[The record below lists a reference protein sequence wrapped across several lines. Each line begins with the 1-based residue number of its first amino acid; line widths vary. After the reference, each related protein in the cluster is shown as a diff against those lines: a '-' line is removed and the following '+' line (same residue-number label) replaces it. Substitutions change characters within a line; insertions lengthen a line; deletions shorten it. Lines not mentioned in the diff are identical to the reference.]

1 MAWSYC
7 GAAQAD
13 LGIKAAYPGFIEP
26 ALASS
31 VDKVPDGARR
41 IDEIK
46 FRWLPRP
53 GSLQN
58 GQVKVFYPRFGD
70 QFVAAQQPTLAS
82 IHNRD
87 GPGWRDLR
95 DSR

>member
-1 MAWSYC
+1 VAWSYG

-26 ALASS
+26 AFASS
-31 VDKVPDGARR
+31 VDKVPDGAPDSRNQV
-41 IDEIK
+41 
-46 FRWLPRP
+46 RWLPRP